1 MELKRDIDLKVQR
14 IEALLDQPS
23 GDSEL
28 QAEMEE
34 QMRDVYAEIVA
45 LRADDAFKNHLSQYI
60 GKEYKRRQR
69 GERGELCSCDQFSC
83 PLSEGTIPAKLRT
96 RGSGL
101 LTQRSTRS
109 LLSEYLQDHRGAEV
123 LHEAREEWEQREG
136 DLYREISRIHSKL
149 EKNAPIGREAMS

>member
-34 QMRDVYAEIVA
+34 RMRDVYAEIVA

-60 GKEYKRRQR
+60 SEEYKHRQQ
-69 GERGELCSCDQFSC
+69 GERGPLCSCDQYSC
-83 PLSEGTIPAKLRT
+83 PLSDGKIPAKLRT

-101 LTQRSTRS
+101 LTDRSTRA
-109 LLSEYLQDHRGAEV
+109 LMAEYLQDHRGGEV
-123 LHEAREEWEQREG
+123 LHEAREAFEEREG

-149 EKNAPIGREAMS
+149 EKSAPIGREAMS